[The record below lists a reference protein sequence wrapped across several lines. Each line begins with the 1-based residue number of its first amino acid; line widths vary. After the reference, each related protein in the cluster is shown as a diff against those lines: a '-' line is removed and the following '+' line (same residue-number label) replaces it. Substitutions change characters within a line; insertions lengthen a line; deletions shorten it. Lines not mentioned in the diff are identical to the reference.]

1 MNISCSH
8 GNELAGHLQIH
19 PLSLFQIILV
29 LLQYQCDGDILYLYL
44 IFSQQVQYQIQRPL
58 EVFQRLV
65 APRLYHLFQ
74 LKNRIVQIYT
84 SKPTSLHSRVNVQR
98 MALFSAL
105 LPTPT
110 EITTSSTSI
119 PKRS

>member
-1 MNISCSH
+1 M
-8 GNELAGHLQIH
+8 
-19 PLSLFQIILV
+19 
-29 LLQYQCDGDILYLYL
+29 GDILYLYH

-74 LKNRIVQIYT
+74 FKNRIVQIYT